1 MIELVKQKKNEV
13 AALCREFKVR
23 RLDLFGS
30 ATRDTFQADGSD
42 LDFLVSFEEKEPSE
56 YSRCYF
62 NLADSLEK
70 LFKRPV
76 DLVTDRSVR
85 NPFFRQAIDQTREL
99 VYAA

>member
-1 MIELVKQKKNEV
+1 MTPLVEQKKNEV
-13 AALCREFKVR
+13 AALCKKFKVH

-30 ATRDTFQADGSD
+30 ATKKNFRADTSD
-42 LDFLVSFEEKEPSE
+42 LDFLVSFDENEPSE

-70 LFKRPV
+70 LFQRHV

-85 NPFFRQAIDQTREL
+85 NPYFRQAIDETREM